1 MNISYR
7 IDDILEKFRLQTNL
21 ELKYLEITRTQL
33 NAFQDLISPI
43 FYLAGIYR
51 GPDENIRRNFM
62 NQSFLW
68 KFGVSGD
75 NPILLLMVRSIE
87 EERIVKDVLKAYEYL
102 RVNRVMVDLIIL
114 IDSKHGYL
122 QEVDELINDMTS
134 SLRIYDSGSGKRSFF
149 TLHTY
154 ELIPAEIDLLYTTAR
169 VVFSEKTGIYF
180 TNVRK
185 NQQELLEEY

>member
-1 MNISYR
+1 
-7 IDDILEKFRLQTNL
+7 
-21 ELKYLEITRTQL
+21 
-33 NAFQDLISPI
+33 
-43 FYLAGIYR
+43 
-51 GPDENIRRNFM
+51 M

-75 NPILLLMVRSIE
+75 NPILLLLVRSIE

-102 RVNRVMVDLIIL
+102 RINRVMMDLIIL

-122 QEVDELINDMTS
+122 QEVDDFINDMTS
-134 SLRIYDSGSGKRSFF
+134 SLRIYDSGSEKPSFF

-154 ELIPAEIDLLYTTAR
+154 EMIPAEIDLLYTVAR

-180 TNVRK
+180 TNGK
-185 NQQELLEEY
+185 ENMYELLEEY